1 MRCNTL
7 KKPKGGCHIFTHRK
21 KANDDRGDLSNV
33 KDRLRG
39 TSINT
44 EEQ

>member
-7 KKPKGGCHIFTHRK
+7 KKTKGGCHIFTHRK
-21 KANDDRGDLSNV
+21 KANDDREGFSNV

-39 TSINT
+39 TSINP